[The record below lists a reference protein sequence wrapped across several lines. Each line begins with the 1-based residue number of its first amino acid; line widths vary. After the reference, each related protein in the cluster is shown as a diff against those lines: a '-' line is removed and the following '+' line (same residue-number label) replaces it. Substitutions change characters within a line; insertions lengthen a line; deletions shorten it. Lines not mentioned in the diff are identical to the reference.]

1 MDRLIRCI
9 AVLLLLWFA
18 AGCTEPLIQ
27 TDHHGVQAA
36 NETGAPDRAADKVSD
51 KASVKR
57 FTVRAVKYHF
67 DIQEIR
73 VKQGDTVE
81 ITLENLKGYHTLK
94 IEGYNIEVKKS
105 RPVSFVADKKGS
117 FVFRC
122 GVICGSGHEEM
133 TGLLIVE

>member
-1 MDRLIRCI
+1 MDRLVKWF

-27 TDHHGVQAA
+27 TDHGTLAA
-36 NETGAPDRAADKVSD
+36 SETGTQDRAADKVSD

-57 FTVRAVKYHF
+57 FTVRAAKYQF

-73 VKQGDTVE
+73 VNQGDPVE
-81 ITLENLKGYHTLK
+81 ITLENMKGYHTLK
-94 IEGYNIEVKKS
+94 IEGYNIEVKKN

-117 FVFRC
+117 FIFRC